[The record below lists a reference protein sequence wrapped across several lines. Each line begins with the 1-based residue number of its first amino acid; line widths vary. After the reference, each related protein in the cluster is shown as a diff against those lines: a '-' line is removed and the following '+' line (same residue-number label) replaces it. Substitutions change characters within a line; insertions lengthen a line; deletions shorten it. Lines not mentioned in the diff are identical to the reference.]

1 MKEKEELQH
10 LNDRFVT
17 YINRVRRLRD
27 EKDRLNV
34 TIEHMQTTTQEES
47 GAVKRIFEKELQD
60 ARLLIDET
68 AKEKARYQILAT
80 KNEDRVKDLETEWV
94 LDSKYLHI
102 FYCGFFGTL
111 FSVAAVFAVFKKHGL
126 MWVWLKEGFFLL

>member
-34 TIEHMQTTTQEES
+34 TLEHMQTTTQEES

-94 LDSKYLHI
+94 LDSKYVYI
-102 FYCGFFGTL
+102 FHCVFFGKL

-126 MWVWLKEGFFLL
+126 MWVWFKEWAFLL